1 MPEFIGELLV
11 NFGNPNAI
19 LFYNGALPGFVNV
32 TRVNTLDIVLVVLVL
47 ATLTF
52 CGNNNLVVM
61 LDRTVRLIALQS
73 ARCRLDVVTGAV
85 LLNLAG
91 LILIM

>member
-11 NFGNPNAI
+11 NFGNPNAS

-32 TRVNTLDIVLVVLVL
+32 TRVNTLDIVLVVWVL
-47 ATLTF
+47 AALKF
-52 CGNNNLVVM
+52 CGNINLVVM
-61 LDRTVRLIALQS
+61 LDRTFRLIASQI
-73 ARCRLDVVTGAV
+73 ARCRLNVVTGAV
-85 LLNLAG
+85 LFNLAG